1 MLFAEMRDNSG
12 PYSPPSE
19 PWDGSAPSTAN
30 AWKSHSTDYLNRSN
44 ISTSTSSP
52 SILSQSSDS
61 TITRDRH
68 QLNGSTGSSQIASPP
83 PTSSSFSSFRTFG
96 AQQEQGSKVKSYGF
110 SGRSQMRDETYLRKV
125 SGKQHGS
132 VSSRKTTHST
142 ETSPNDEP
150 IPLPPIATSR
160 DQGDSDPFSP
170 NVSSGNAT
178 PTSNS
183 VLDGSGAKRIGGHSA
198 SSSTGA
204 MPVSAPPATQQFPE
218 TVRYQEKRAK
228 RQSHLASLTP
238 AQQKRISKALMEID
252 LKLRREQASDPFDQ
266 DTVKEDEE
274 VLEAEEEEGSDEDGE
289 TSDRIRRPSNA
300 DSDGSFQSQH
310 SAPFP
315 YLMSPARPDNHT
327 VPVEQ
332 PSPSRLPPSPRSHNL
347 KAQVEGTAEPEPIPP
362 FSLARKVS
370 LRSAHP
376 EPVLT
381 PIKTQPAKLIPS
393 PATSSPS
400 AVSPVPGYVPGQPRP
415 IGSMHRSDGSVSSR
429 SGTPTGPGILTPT
442 SQSNTDTSAADSLS
456 YLRGHLRAGS
466 TPAHPP
472 PVTSRSSSLGRS
484 RSVNQTPESRLD
496 DDSPL
501 KQLAGQNS
509 KLLVERPPLSSRRPS
524 SNISNS
530 PAMIQEESEA
540 ELEEEDDDHH
550 TPDLQ
555 LVSHRRE
562 MSKAAQNPQQ
572 HMVQARDALG
582 WSSSNAGDSS
592 RVVSVQGYIADTH
605 EPNGLSSSHS
615 KSDLQRVSSGESLAS
630 DFEGDDGPGDIWGH
644 ILGTT
649 TSTSSE
655 NPELLQTPS
664 STALSATLRKL
675 SGFGREDLA
684 VLQERL
690 IDKAK
695 AEREAYRDDS
705 PTISVSL
712 LIATRHMAD

>member
-1 MLFAEMRDNSG
+1 
-12 PYSPPSE
+12 
-19 PWDGSAPSTAN
+19 
-30 AWKSHSTDYLNRSN
+30 
-44 ISTSTSSP
+44 
-52 SILSQSSDS
+52 
-61 TITRDRH
+61 
-68 QLNGSTGSSQIASPP
+68 
-83 PTSSSFSSFRTFG
+83 
-96 AQQEQGSKVKSYGF
+96 
-110 SGRSQMRDETYLRKV
+110 
-125 SGKQHGS
+125 
-132 VSSRKTTHST
+132 
-142 ETSPNDEP
+142 
-150 IPLPPIATSR
+150 
-160 DQGDSDPFSP
+160 
-170 NVSSGNAT
+170 
-178 PTSNS
+178 
-183 VLDGSGAKRIGGHSA
+183 
-198 SSSTGA
+198 
-204 MPVSAPPATQQFPE
+204 
-218 TVRYQEKRAK
+218 
-228 RQSHLASLTP
+228 
-238 AQQKRISKALMEID
+238 
-252 LKLRREQASDPFDQ
+252 
-266 DTVKEDEE
+266 
-274 VLEAEEEEGSDEDGE
+274 
-289 TSDRIRRPSNA
+289 
-300 DSDGSFQSQH
+300 
-310 SAPFP
+310 
-315 YLMSPARPDNHT
+315 MSPARPDNHT
-327 VPVEQ
+327 APVEP

-442 SQSNTDTSAADSLS
+442 SQSTTDISAADSLS

-582 WSSSNAGDSS
+582 WSSSNTGDSS

-630 DFEGDDGPGDIWGH
+630 DFEGDDGPGDIWGL

-649 TSTSSE
+649 TSNSSE

-664 STALSATLRKL
+664 SMALSAALRKL
-675 SGFGREDLA
+675 SGLGREDLA